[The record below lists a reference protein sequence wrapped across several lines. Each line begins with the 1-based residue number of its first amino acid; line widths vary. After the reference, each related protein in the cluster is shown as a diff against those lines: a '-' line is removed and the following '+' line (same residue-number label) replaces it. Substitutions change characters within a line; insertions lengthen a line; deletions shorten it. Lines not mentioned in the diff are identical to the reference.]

1 MSYGRWDLP
10 DRKWWRFLISQ
21 LWWLWCALLALWL
34 AANWTHLKSDHWKN
48 YFQSFITLINFITAY
63 NFRQQTDSATRT
75 DTGNLSYK
83 MQQPFIMQFRYL
95 TYSDLLFHLN
105 ILLIFKVVF
114 PLYYWFRNTI
124 AWNFKNMGKIK
135 YFLILLLSIIVFVR
149 CTVKQI
155 KLYLQVWLNHL
166 WENE

>member
-1 MSYGRWDLP
+1 MEIFNQPVVVVVVCAVGSVTGCKLDTFKKWSLKKLFSVIHNP
-10 DRKWWRFLISQ
+10 DQ
-21 LWWLWCALLALWL
+21 LHHRLQ
-34 AANWTHLKSDHWKN
+34 
-48 YFQSFITLINFITAY
+48 FPP
-63 NFRQQTDSATRT
+63 TDWFSSAATRT

-114 PLYYWFRNTI
+114 PLYYWFRNIMYFFTI

-149 CTVKQI
+149 CIVKQI